1 MANGWP
7 PPPFLSSRWPYSAPD
22 GQCQISDFGFS
33 TQPPTDDAV
42 RGYQKGATTHRPP
55 GSWDELPHPA
65 PPLASPWQAI
75 PDGVCGRR
83 TILESSRESGTLH
96 RDCEE
101 ALKIRNPKSEIR
113 NSSFDW
119 RIYADATCAGLSV
132 LIPLPLVDSIFE
144 TVFRRRIPG
153 TIARARRREVAPLV
167 RRRLGR
173 AVDGSLSL
181 QGCFKLFFTAVRYV
195 LRKIWRK
202 IIYVFTIKDAATAL
216 SEYWHRAYL
225 INHMVRA
232 GHLEADVDTDLA
244 VRVFERTLR
253 EADLSPLMGL
263 ARQTVANAHH
273 VLGILARAR
282 RLGAA
287 EVARSLGDVLA
298 SHWKGAEASLVGV
311 GEDYNRHYRLEL
323 EARGAAEGLL
333 DEAPDEVP

>member
-1 MANGWP
+1 M
-7 PPPFLSSRWPYSAPD
+7 
-22 GQCQISDFGFS
+22 
-33 TQPPTDDAV
+33 
-42 RGYQKGATTHRPP
+42 
-55 GSWDELPHPA
+55 
-65 PPLASPWQAI
+65 
-75 PDGVCGRR
+75 
-83 TILESSRESGTLH
+83 
-96 RDCEE
+96 
-101 ALKIRNPKSEIR
+101 
-113 NSSFDW
+113 
-119 RIYADATCAGLSV
+119 

-167 RRRLGR
+167 RGRLGR

-181 QGCFKLFFTAVRYV
+181 QGCLKLFLAAVGYV

-225 INHMVRA
+225 IDHMTRA
-232 GHLEADVDTDLA
+232 GHLETGVDTDLA
-244 VRVFERTLR
+244 VQVFNRTLR

-273 VLGILARAR
+273 VLRILARAR

-311 GEDYNRHYRLEL
+311 GEDYNRRYRLEL
-323 EARGAAEGLL
+323 EARDAAGRDVLETPG
-333 DEAPDEVP
+333 EVP